1 MNIEPLYE
9 QVLIKPYETEK
20 VTAGGVKIPETLQE
34 RPSKGLVVSVGC
46 GLKERPME
54 VKVGWTAFYIKGAG
68 TQIEEDGEKYLLMRD
83 KEVLA
88 QIPIKT

>member
-20 VTAGGVKIPETLQE
+20 QTTGGINIPETLQE
-34 RPSKGLVVSVGC
+34 RPSKGLVIAVGS
-46 GLKERPME
+46 GLTERPM
-54 VKVGWTAFYIKGAG
+54 KVNVGYTAFYIKGAG

-83 KEVLA
+83 KEILA